1 MNKVHYEVN
10 GLQNTQTKTQLKN
23 VLDKI
28 EGVKMVNVDLGRGTV
43 EVGYNNK
50 RTDENSI
57 KQGIEQVGCKIESY
71 LS

>member
-10 GLQNTQTKTQLKN
+10 GLQNSQTKTQVKN

-28 EGVKMVNVDLGRGTV
+28 EGIKMVNVDIMRGTI

-50 RTDENSI
+50 VIDETSI

-71 LS
+71 L

>member
-28 EGVKMVNVDLGRGTV
+28 EGVKMVNVDLGKGTV
-43 EVGYNNK
+43 EVGFNNK

-57 KQGIEQVGCKIESY
+57 KQGIEQVGCKIENYMS
-71 LS
+71 

>member
-28 EGVKMVNVDLGRGTV
+28 EGVKMVNVDLARGTV
-43 EVGYNNK
+43 EVGFNNK
-50 RTDENSI
+50 RTDESAI

-71 LS
+71 IS